1 MSKLHHV
8 HVYTTIRVKVAVTAD
23 DHTGAMRQAD
33 DIVGKGRFPV
43 RLLPAAAGVLEAEPA
58 EEVTGYLVD
67 EADDPEF
74 ENSRFYDECFQPHEG
89 PASKYQADEGKGE
102 GGRRS

>member
-1 MSKLHHV
+1 MNRFYV

-23 DHTGAMRQAD
+23 DQADAMRRAD
-33 DIVGKGRFPV
+33 LVVSGGMFPV
-43 RLLPAAAGVLEAEPA
+43 RLLPNRAETLEAEPA

-74 ENSRFYDECFQPHEG
+74 ENSRFYDAE
-89 PASKYQADEGKGE
+89 
-102 GGRRS
+102 RRAWHKDDNPDCR